1 MVRLSELRMHGINRK
16 QLLVLGLSLSIGVL
30 VSAEASAL
38 RCGQRLISIGDH
50 QTKLLRF
57 CGEPLSRESRYAS
70 RIYMGDNRRGFLP
83 GVFEE
88 VIVEEWTYNFGP
100 RKLMRLVRI
109 EDGVVTEIR
118 QLGYGFLPEG

>member
-1 MVRLSELRMHGINRK
+1 MPQVDRNR
-16 QLLVLGLSLSIGVL
+16 LLVLGLSLALGVF

-50 QTKLLRF
+50 ETKLLRF

-70 RIYMGDNRRGFLP
+70 RVYVGDRRHGFLP
-83 GVFEE
+83 GVFQE
-88 VIVEEWTYNFGP
+88 VLVEEWTYNFGP
-100 RKLMRLVRI
+100 RKLMRLVRL

-118 QLGYGFLPEG
+118 QLGYGFPPKG